1 MSLLDDAR
9 DESKPIRPPCTI
21 ATLDEGLRDEVEEAL
36 DDPSVTA
43 TGVSRALARRGV
55 KVSAQTMRRHYRGDC
70 TCEPR

>member
-36 DDPSVTA
+36 TMPDVTA
-43 TGVSRALARRGV
+43 VGVERALAKRGV
-55 KVSAQTMRRHYRGDC
+55 VIRASTLNRHKRKLC
-70 TCEPR
+70 TCEPG